1 MPARF
6 DATQLLPPPPSAEAA
21 LRRDLEAVR
30 AAQRTRTPEQ
40 AAQAEAN
47 SAVDPFRFA
56 AVLGPRFTAEQLPQT
71 AHFLRAGLPQ
81 RAALPA
87 GHQGLLEPA
96 AAIRG
101 GPMLAP
107 LERSLASTRLR
118 TAPAPAPRAPPVPPA
133 HPACTA
139 PAADASY
146 GPSYP
151 SGHAVVGALL
161 AIVLAEMVPEQ
172 RAALFAFGWDY
183 GEARV
188 ISGVHFPSDVEAGR
202 ILGTTLVELMLAER
216 AASAA
221 TCTSR
226 AAELR
231 KVLGSPVGRLERKRR
246 RPRSVE
252 AREADPA
259 AVTAVIDRADEV
271 ETARPSGS
279 VWPKPMPPALP
290 LIGQP
295 DIVPDHW

>member
-1 MPARF
+1 MPVHAQLRVMAAALLLTACAGTGSRSSERLYPVPSRF

-56 AVLGPRFTAEQLPQT
+56 AVLGPRFTAEQLPHT
-71 AHFLRAGLPQ
+71 ARFLQQAYRS
-81 RAALPA
+81 ALPYLQA
-87 GHQGLLEPA
+87 TKDCWNRP
-96 AAIRG
+96 R
-101 GPMLAP
+101 PFVVDPTLAP

-118 TAPAPAPRAPPVPPA
+118 TAPAPAPKATPSPPA
-133 HPACTA
+133 FSACTA

-202 ILGTTLVELMLAER
+202 ILGTMLVELMSQSARFRGDLK
-216 AASAA
+216 AA
-221 TCTSR
+221 R
-226 AAELR
+226 RELR
-231 KVLGSPVGRLERKRR
+231 KALGYP
-246 RPRSVE
+246 
-252 AREADPA
+252 
-259 AVTAVIDRADEV
+259 
-271 ETARPSGS
+271 
-279 VWPKPMPPALP
+279 
-290 LIGQP
+290 
-295 DIVPDHW
+295 